1 VTARWAAPPEP
12 GSLGTRHA
20 IVREL
25 NHRLQLAKQDAALE
39 PVAGP
44 RRISVRRAKPL
55 EIRERHRRATLG
67 QQALSA
73 EFAFEKDHV

>member
-1 VTARWAAPPEP
+1 MSIVMRTGPVGESPMRA
-12 GSLGTRHA
+12 TRSY
-20 IVREL
+20 EKL

-44 RRISVRRAKPL
+44 RRIGVRRAKPL